1 MIIET
6 AEYNAK
12 LIGIFIKWYWLEMP
26 YKIIRKTMQYV
37 MVLGKIFSFIFLLKT
52 LFAPWKKQLYTYPS
66 NGFDLKHIFEVWT
79 SNIISRIVGAFVRVF
94 TILLGI
100 TTIVIAGFVGTIGLV
115 IWVLY
120 PVLFI
125 FFTIQSLQ

>member
-12 LIGIFIKWYWLEMP
+12 LIGIFVKWYWAEMP
-26 YKIIRKTMQYV
+26 YRIIRKTIQYIV
-37 MVLGKIFSFIFLLKT
+37 VLGNIFSFTFLIKT
-52 LFAPWKKQLYTYPS
+52 FFSPWKNQLYAYP
-66 NGFDLKHIFEVWT
+66 NKGFDLKHIFEVWT
-79 SNIISRIVGAFVRVF
+79 SNMISRVVGAFVRGF
-94 TILLGI
+94 TILFGI
-100 TTIVIAGFVGTIGLV
+100 IIVIGMVFLGVIGLI

-125 FFTIQSLQ
+125 FFIIKSLQ

>member
-12 LIGIFIKWYWLEMP
+12 LIGIFIKWYWIEMP
-26 YKIIRKTMQYV
+26 YRIIRKIMQYIV
-37 MVLGKIFSFIFLLKT
+37 VFGNIFSFIFLIKT
-52 LFAPWKKQLYTYPS
+52 FFSPWKNQLYAYP
-66 NGFDLKHIFEVWT
+66 NKGFDLKHIFEVWT
-79 SNIISRIVGAFVRVF
+79 SNMISRIVGAFVRGF
-94 TILLGI
+94 TIILGI
-100 TTIVIAGFVGTIGLV
+100 IIVIIAAFVGAIGLI

-125 FFTIQSLQ
+125 FIIIKSF